1 MVSLKKMYPL
11 KVVTCVID
19 SLLYNVLYF
28 LLQIRLEA
36 TDEIMPGGAIL
47 NLTESKII
55 FKSVEDILQV
65 HKKIEKQLLENLK
78 YWNSVKK
85 AEAFIIFVSFIIS
98 IIYGHINIPDF
109 VEDSPINNTSGI
121 KNFLIDPYIWLSDWL
136 ILQATT
142 QSLQFTT

>member
-47 NLTESKII
+47 NQTESKII
-55 FKSVEDILQV
+55 FKSLEDILQV
-65 HKKIEKQLLENLK
+65 HKQIEKQLLENLK
-78 YWNSVKK
+78 YWDSVKK
-85 AEAFIIFVSFIIS
+85 AEAFIIFVSLIIS

-109 VEDSPINNTSGI
+109 VKDSPINDTTEI
-121 KNFLIDPYIWLSDWL
+121 KNS
-136 ILQATT
+136 
-142 QSLQFTT
+142 

>member
-1 MVSLKKMYPL
+1 MVSLKKMCPL

-36 TDEIMPGGAIL
+36 TDEILPGGAIL
-47 NLTESKII
+47 NQTESKII
-55 FKSVEDILQV
+55 FKSLEDILQV
-65 HKKIEKQLLENLK
+65 HKQIEKQLLENLK
-78 YWNSVKK
+78 SWDSVKK

-109 VEDSPINNTSGI
+109 VQDSSINNTTEI
-121 KNFLIDPYIWLSDWL
+121 KNS
-136 ILQATT
+136 
-142 QSLQFTT
+142 